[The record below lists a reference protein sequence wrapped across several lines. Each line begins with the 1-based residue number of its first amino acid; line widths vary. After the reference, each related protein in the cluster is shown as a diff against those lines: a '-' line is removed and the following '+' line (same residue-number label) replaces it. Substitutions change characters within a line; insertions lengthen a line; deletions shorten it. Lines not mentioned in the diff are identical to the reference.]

1 MSKKFVKCLFTK
13 FQIVQLMLCCCRLEW
28 LEMKRLYKQLQ
39 KDQMKKLKGENRTE
53 GLVGAWLILRRPAG
67 QFVSNCLVKVL
78 ISEAATVTKDQL
90 RVCLC
95 LLYSVCLLVCLY
107 HGCMVLLPI
116 GTVFQVWFCSIH
128 GYCRWSERG

>member
-1 MSKKFVKCLFTK
+1 
-13 FQIVQLMLCCCRLEW
+13 
-28 LEMKRLYKQLQ
+28 MKRLYKQLQ

-53 GLVGAWLILRRPAG
+53 GGGVVNT
-67 QFVSNCLVKVL
+67 QKKFVSNCLVKVL

-116 GTVFQVWFCSIH
+116 GTVFQVWFCRQTEYSRH
-128 GYCRWSERG
+128 RHTLS